1 MMQRFKI
8 MMFIFWVVVTLWSI
22 INMALAMCMAEYSK
36 EFLTLTVITTI
47 IGTLTTMAIKPKQK
61 GG

>member
-22 INMALAMCMAEYSK
+22 INMVLAMCMAEYSK

-47 IGTLTTMAIKPKQK
+47 IGTLTTMAIKPKQR
-61 GG
+61 